1 MAQRPQLK
9 IPSGFVIGIDGGG
22 TKTAA
27 IIANLHGDILAEHT
41 AGPSNFQIIGVEE
54 TARVLFSLIHS
65 CCDSVGCAVGDISA
79 MTIGLTGAG
88 RPVDQQRMKDGF
100 LQYAAQKK
108 NRLRGVKIESDARI
122 ALEGAFKGGAGI
134 ILIAGTGS
142 IAFGKDAKGN
152 VHRVGGWGRILGDE
166 GSGYFIGKAG
176 MSAVTRHLDSRTPAT
191 KLSALV
197 AKKFGFKN
205 QTDIIAAVYKNNF
218 DLASV
223 APLVLNAAER
233 GDRICQAIVNIAVIE
248 LETHVC
254 ALLTKLHTNSRRTV
268 RQKLPLTFIGGL
280 IANETLL
287 AKLLRKRLAE
297 ALPEIQ
303 IIKPMAPPV
312 YGAVIMSLSNYPPR
326 SHKDTKI
333 IGVQ

>member
-1 MAQRPQLK
+1 MAQRPQ
-9 IPSGFVIGIDGGG
+9 FVIGMDGGG

-54 TARVLFSLIHS
+54 TARVLFSLISS
-65 CCDSVGCAVGDISA
+65 CCDSIGCNFSDISA

-88 RPVDQQRMKDGF
+88 RPVDQQRMKDG
-100 LQYAAQKK
+100 LLKYAAKK
-108 NRLRGVKIESDARI
+108 HVRLRGVKIESDARI

-152 VHRVGGWGRILGDE
+152 VHRTGGWGRILGDE
-166 GSGYFIGKAG
+166 GSGYFIGRAG
-176 MSAVTRHLDSRTPAT
+176 MSAVTRHLDGRQPAT
-191 KLSALV
+191 KLTALV
-197 AKKFGFKN
+197 SKKFGLKN

-223 APLVLNAAER
+223 APLVLHAAETR
-233 GDRICQAIVNIAVIE
+233 DRVCLEIVNIAVTE
-248 LETHVC
+248 LETHVR
-254 ALLTKLHTNSRRTV
+254 ALLLKLCPKSRRAV
-268 RQKLPLTFIGGL
+268 KEKLLLTFVGGL
-280 IANETLL
+280 LANDTLL
-287 AKLLRKRLAE
+287 AKLLRKRLADT
-297 ALPEIQ
+297 LPEIQ

-312 YGAVIMSLSNYPPR
+312 YGAVIMSLS
-326 SHKDTKI
+326 
-333 IGVQ
+333 